1 MGTPH
6 CGSDLASWVKVFGSL
21 TDMFKKTNTELLKTL
36 QPDSE
41 VLARIQTEFHTMIR
55 ARADDGKRA
64 IKISCFF
71 EELPVRGAGLI
82 VPMHSAILPSYT
94 QIGIHSNHMDMTK
107 FSSSDDPGYMSVS
120 NELWRWTKECKR
132 IMQSQTAVVPQAPGY
147 YHNEVVGQQAYDARF
162 SSQWHPPHLLTDA
175 SRRPAE
181 FDDQGAWNGMYHNSM
196 GRGGVSQ
203 GGNYISGQGSSGN
216 GKTVAGNN
224 MNSSQ
229 DIVFN
234 M

>member
-6 CGSDLASWVKVFGSL
+6 CGSDLAIWATVFGSL
-21 TDMFKKTNTELLKTL
+21 TDMFKKTNTELLQTL
-36 QPDSE
+36 KPNSE
-41 VLARIQTEFHTMIR
+41 VLARIQTEFHTKIR
-55 ARADDGKRA
+55 ARADDGRRA

-82 VPMHSAILPSYT
+82 VPTHSAILPSYT

-107 FSSSDDPGYMSVS
+107 FSSSDDPGYISVS
-120 NELWRWTKECKR
+120 NELWRWTKECKNYV
-132 IMQSQTAVVPQAPGY
+132 QSQTAVALEATGY
-147 YHNEVVGQQAYDARF
+147 SHNEAAGQRAYDVRI
-162 SSQWHPPHLLTDA
+162 SSQWHQPHLLTDA
-175 SRRPAE
+175 SRRSAE
-181 FDDQGAWNGMYHNSM
+181 CHDQGYYNAAFM
-196 GRGGVSQ
+196 GRGCVSQ
-203 GGNYISGQGSSGN
+203 GGNNISGQKSSGK
-216 GKTVAGNN
+216 GKTVVGNN

>member
-6 CGSDLASWVKVFGSL
+6 CGSNLAIWATVFGSL
-21 TDMFKKTNTELLKTL
+21 TDMFKKTNTELLATL
-36 QPDSE
+36 KPDSE

-55 ARADDGKRA
+55 ARIDDGKRA

-71 EELPVRGAGLI
+71 EELPVGGAGLI

-120 NELWRWTKECKR
+120 NELWRWTKESKKHL
-132 IMQSQTAVVPQAPGY
+132 QSQTASGPPPAAGY
-147 YHNEVVGQQAYDARF
+147 YHNEAVGQRAYDVQF
-162 SSQWHPPHLLTDA
+162 PSQWHPPHLLADV
-175 SRRPAE
+175 SRRRAE
-181 FDDQGAWNGMYHNSM
+181 FDGQGYYNSM

-203 GGNYISGQGSSGN
+203 GGNYISGQESSGK
-216 GKTVAGNN
+216 GKIVAGNN